1 MQQYNPFSCFR
12 VLFELLSFDS
22 MLNVAVVILSIISKL
37 AKEVFRQHG
46 FTNLIALQLI
56 TSEFFQQFDLAVCFD
71 ALCNAAHIQIVAQVY
86 KMSDDKLFTLVVFRF
101 IDQTFINFCNADLRE
116 VEHF

>member
-37 AKEVFRQHG
+37 AKEVFR
-46 FTNLIALQLI
+46 
-56 TSEFFQQFDLAVCFD
+56 
-71 ALCNAAHIQIVAQVY
+71 
-86 KMSDDKLFTLVVFRF
+86 
-101 IDQTFINFCNADLRE
+101 
-116 VEHF
+116 

>member
-56 TSEFFQQFDLAVCFD
+56 TSEFFFLFDLAVCFD
-71 ALCNAAHIQIVAQVY
+71 TLCHTAHIQIVAQVD
-86 KMSDDKLFTLVVFRF
+86 KMSDNKLFAVDVFSLV
-101 IDQTFINFCNADLRE
+101 DQTFINFCNADLRE

>member
-1 MQQYNPFSCFR
+1 
-12 VLFELLSFDS
+12 

-56 TSEFFQQFDLAVCFD
+56 TSEFFQ
-71 ALCNAAHIQIVAQVY
+71 
-86 KMSDDKLFTLVVFRF
+86 
-101 IDQTFINFCNADLRE
+101 
-116 VEHF
+116 